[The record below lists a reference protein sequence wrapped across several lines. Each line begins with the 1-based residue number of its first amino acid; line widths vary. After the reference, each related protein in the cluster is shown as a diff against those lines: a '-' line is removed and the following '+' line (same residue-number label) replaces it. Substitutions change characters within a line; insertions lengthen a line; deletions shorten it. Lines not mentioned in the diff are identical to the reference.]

1 MSRLMQGLL
10 LCAALGSGA
19 VWANGQELVS
29 GQPASFDMPP
39 YSVTTSYYIDVDSAA
54 KQLHI
59 SLDGAGGD
67 ADLFV
72 RHGTPFPPSGADSDA
87 VSISQIGEYA
97 HYMSIGSGSR
107 ESLAIGPHGR
117 EPLRA
122 GRWHVAISNA
132 AGTTPLTI
140 AATVSNVTAR
150 GGITALFTPTT
161 LIEGCDTAP
170 WHDTTAASP
179 VGGNT
184 GSTLGAQRR
193 NAFNA
198 ALASIGEQLPSP
210 VDITVQA
217 CWQAMG
223 GDADRAGL
231 AMAAPMT
238 LLRDAPSLPRSHTW
252 YPLPTASRLSGTPP
266 ETLHAELAGYPDAYA
281 VFNSDIG
288 KSSVLGGAKFYL
300 GLDGESPPA
309 DMDMR
314 IIAMHEVMHG
324 LGFIGI
330 ANINPENGALGART
344 SDFDD
349 IFGAMAVILNSDD
362 SASTPFFAPGV
373 TDEQRAAA
381 MVAVTKLRWG
391 GPVAYTS
398 PLNPLNFLSGER
410 KRPMLFSPCEDGSDI
425 NGCTT
430 MPGSTMSHVSHVA
443 ELMHPNYQRH
453 ARGLG
458 IAGPMMQD
466 IGWDNRAVVPE
477 YAQPVSGN
485 WFSPAHDGHGIDF
498 QLLRRDVD
506 LGDVYYVTFYT
517 FDKHGQ
523 TELYTALGR
532 LVDGKFVGSPD
543 DSGYSLFRVIH
554 DAGGTAAEYVG
565 FLDIDFNQAAQSPQC
580 RALGR
585 SGSQLGLMHW
595 SIEGNS
601 GTWCIEPTVD
611 TADVPSPDFNG
622 HWYAPQDSGWGME
635 LILSNATDNP
645 PLAAIGLYIPD
656 GQGVPRW
663 LAAQVGNFTSGMAIQ
678 LVELTGY
685 CRTCPAKP
693 LDQRAAGSIR
703 LHLDDP
709 TSASNHVDIDVQ
721 FADGS
726 RFRKDGVPIALL
738 SIPGGH

>member
-1 MSRLMQGLL
+1 MRRLVQGIV
-10 LCAALGSGA
+10 LCAALVSGIA
-19 VWANGQELVS
+19 WAGGTELVS
-29 GQPASFDMPP
+29 GQPTSLEMPAH
-39 YSVTTSYYIDVDSAA
+39 SVTTSYYIDIGANA

-59 SLDGAGGD
+59 TLDGAGGD

-72 RHGTPFPPSGADSDA
+72 RHGTPFPPTSAGSDPM
-87 VSISQIGEYA
+87 SIRQLSEYA
-97 HYMSIGSGSR
+97 HYMSIRSGSQ

-117 EPLRA
+117 EPLRP
-122 GRWHVAISNA
+122 GRWHVAVSNA
-132 AGTTPLTI
+132 GEPTSLTI
-140 AATVSNVTAR
+140 TATASNVAAR

-161 LIEGCDTAP
+161 LIDDCDTAP
-170 WHDTTAASP
+170 WHDTTAATP

-184 GSTLGAQRR
+184 GRTLGEQRR

-231 AMAAPMT
+231 AMASPMS
-238 LLRDAPSLPRSHTW
+238 LMRDAPSLPRSHTW
-252 YPLPTASRLSGTPP
+252 YPLPTASRLSGVPP
-266 ETLHAELAGYPDAYA
+266 ESLGLGLAGYPDAYA

-288 KSSVLGGAKFYL
+288 KGTILGGAKFYL
-300 GLDGESPPA
+300 GLDDAAPA
-309 DMDMR
+309 NDISMR
-314 IIAMHEVMHG
+314 TIATHEVMHG
-324 LGFIGI
+324 IGFIGL
-330 ANINPENGALGART
+330 ANIDSDTGALGARYA
-344 SDFDD
+344 DFDD
-349 IFGAMAVILNSDD
+349 IFSAMAVILNGDD

-373 TDEQRAAA
+373 TDGERAAA
-381 MVAVTKLRWG
+381 MVALTKLRWA
-391 GPVAYTS
+391 GPVAYAS

-410 KRPMLFSPCEDGSDI
+410 KRPMLFSPCDDGNDI

-430 MPGSTMSHVSHVA
+430 MPGSTMSHVSHMA
-443 ELMHPNYQRH
+443 ELMHPSYQRH

-466 IGWDNRAVVPE
+466 IGWDNRAATPE

-498 QLLRRDVD
+498 QLVRRDPQ
-506 LGDVYYVTFYT
+506 LGDIHYVTFYT
-517 FDKHGQ
+517 FDGSGR
-523 TELYTALGR
+523 TELYTAVGR

-543 DSGYSLFRVIH
+543 KNGRTLYRVRH
-554 DAGGTAAEYVG
+554 KTGGPVAEYVG

-580 RALGR
+580 RAIGR
-585 SGSQLGLMHW
+585 SGSQLALMYW
-595 SIEGNS
+595 SIDASS
-601 GTWCIEPTVD
+601 GVWCVEPTVD
-611 TADVPSPDFNG
+611 TADVPLPDFNG
-622 HWYAPQDSGWGME
+622 HWYAPQEPGWGLE

-663 LAAQVGNFTSGMAIQ
+663 LAAQVGNFTSGMEVP

-685 CRTCPAKP
+685 CRNCPARP
-693 LDQRAAGSIR
+693 LGQRAAGTIR
-703 LHLDDP
+703 MHLDDP
-709 TSASNHVDIDVQ
+709 LSASNRVDIDVQ

-726 RFRKDGVPIALL
+726 QFRKSAVPIELL